1 MVSLS
6 YPHLG
11 ADLTFRRMGS
21 SLPSTST
28 ASTGAGAPAPGP
40 ALVTPSGE
48 GVLVQ
53 VSLSQASPTSALART
68 QAAGV
73 LRIARAGAS
82 AAGEGAK
89 STDPT
94 WRGVT
99 IEPGSGTVVELLSPS
114 GAGSGGVEGKTTGKP
129 GPDLDLTLTALR
141 AAFSGCHGAADA
153 ADAAEVEVATLRKS
167 ALQVVRS
174 GDPLTS
180 LRVLAWPN
188 VALEVECDG
197 EQAPAGLLR
206 RVLIMSD

>member
-28 ASTGAGAPAPGP
+28 ASTGAGAPALGP

-99 IEPGSGTVVELLSPS
+99 IEPGSGTVVELPSPS

-129 GPDLDLTLTALR
+129 GPDLDLTLAALR
-141 AAFSGCHGAADA
+141 AAFSGCHGA